1 MYLDSAQT
9 AAFLYETFRI
19 TAVTRT
25 GAGGQNV
32 TLNFTSI
39 AGVVYRVEKSASL
52 TAGSW
57 ADAGVTAAG
66 NGGVQSVTVPAAGTG
81 GAPGRYYFRVVAE

>member
-1 MYLDSAQT
+1 MSLDSAAT

-39 AGVVYRVEKSASL
+39 SGVAYRVEKSASL
-52 TAGSW
+52 AAGLW
-57 ADAGVTAAG
+57 TDAGVSAMGSGA
-66 NGGVQSVTVPAAGTG
+66 VHSMTVPAAGTG
-81 GAPGRYYFRVVAE
+81 GAPGRYYFRVMAE